1 MKMLSA
7 QACQLL
13 TRLAYCGALTATISA
28 CTGETESPS
37 SAAVSSSSTLARS
50 SALAASSVPSASLAS
65 SAMSV
70 SNTFS
75 SVSSISSSSSVP
87 RSSAASVVDAKLE
100 RGVYTLAS
108 RLSGKLLEVANASNA
123 DGANVIQWPDLG
135 GPNQRWIIREVIE
148 GYYSIVSVQSGK
160 ALEVFEQSTANAA
173 NVVQYDY
180 WQGDSQL
187 WRILDLGDG
196 AVQLVNRLSEKALT
210 VAAASAD
217 DGANIEQNTPTG
229 AANQIWQLNFLGAV
243 DGPVEDK
250 SETNGAEN
258 HWEMTGDTFTH
269 DPTLYLEDGT
279 WYQYFTADWIG
290 SKTSNDGRN
299 WRDTGRILPGEFS
312 WWRNYV
318 PDWEPANVWAPEI
331 DRYGD
336 RVWMW
341 YSVSTFGSRVSAI
354 GLLSATSAAAGD
366 WRDEG
371 LAISSNNS
379 NNFNAID
386 ADLAVDEYGDPWMT
400 FGSWNSG
407 IKLTRLDPL
416 SMKPVGQLYSIASKD
431 GGIEAPDVVYRQ
443 GYYYLFVSLG
453 RCCAGV
459 DSTYHIVYG
468 RSEKI
473 TGPYLD
479 KNGNDMLNGGGSL
492 LDGGNDVWIGPGG
505 QDIINTNLIIRHAYP
520 ASQNQFAAVLISS
533 LNWDSEGWPRY

>member
-1 MKMLSA
+1 
-7 QACQLL
+7 
-13 TRLAYCGALTATISA
+13 
-28 CTGETESPS
+28 
-37 SAAVSSSSTLARS
+37 
-50 SALAASSVPSASLAS
+50 
-65 SAMSV
+65 
-70 SNTFS
+70 
-75 SVSSISSSSSVP
+75 
-87 RSSAASVVDAKLE
+87 
-100 RGVYTLAS
+100 
-108 RLSGKLLEVANASNA
+108 
-123 DGANVIQWPDLG
+123 
-135 GPNQRWIIREVIE
+135 
-148 GYYSIVSVQSGK
+148 VQSGK
-160 ALEVFEQSTANAA
+160 ALEVYNLSTANGA
-173 NVVQYDY
+173 NVAQYDY

-187 WRILDLGDG
+187 WRIIDLGDG
-196 AVQLVNRLSEKALT
+196 SVQLINRLSEKALT
-210 VAAASAD
+210 VADANSG
-217 DGANIEQNTPTG
+217 DGANIEQNARTG
-229 AANQIWQLNFLGAV
+229 EPHQAWSLNFLGSV

-258 HWEMTGDTFTH
+258 HWVMSGDTFTH
-269 DPTLYLEDGT
+269 DPTLYEENGI

-290 SKTSNDGRN
+290 AKQSNDGRN
-299 WRDTGRILPGEFS
+299 WRDTGSILAGEFN

-341 YSVSTFGSRVSAI
+341 YSISTFGSRVSAI
-354 GLLSATSAAAGD
+354 GLLSASTAAAGD

-371 LAISSNNS
+371 VAINSGNANNY
-379 NNFNAID
+379 NAID

-416 SMKPVGQLYSIASKD
+416 SMKPVGQLYSIASKA

-453 RCCAGV
+453 KCCDGV
-459 DSTYHIVYG
+459 NSTYHIVYG
-468 RSEKI
+468 RSEKM

-479 KNGNDMLNGGGSL
+479 KNGIDMLNGGGSL

-520 ASQNQFAAVLISS
+520 SSENPWAAVLISA
-533 LNWDSEGWPRY
+533 LNWDAEGWPRY

>member
-1 MKMLSA
+1 MKMFSA
-7 QACQLL
+7 QAYRLI
-13 TRLAYCGALTATISA
+13 TRLAYCSTLAVTMSGCSGGTDLP
-28 CTGETESPS
+28 ENS
-37 SAAVSSSSTLARS
+37 SMSSIGLSSSSLS
-50 SALAASSVPSASLAS
+50 SSTPASSVPSSLS
-65 SAMSV
+65 SS
-70 SNTFS
+70 
-75 SVSSISSSSSVP
+75 SSSSSV
-87 RSSAASVVDAKLE
+87 ANHLDANID

-108 RLSGKLLEVANASNA
+108 RLSGKLLEVANASNS
-123 DGANVIQWPDLG
+123 DGANVIQWTDLG

-148 GYYSIVSVQSGK
+148 NYYSVINVQSGK
-160 ALEVFEQSTANAA
+160 SLEVFDLSTANGA
-173 NVVQYDY
+173 NVAQYEF

-187 WRILDLGDG
+187 WRMIDLGDG
-196 AVQLVNRLSEKALT
+196 SIQLINRLSEKALT
-210 VAAASAD
+210 VAGGNSG
-217 DGANIEQNTPTG
+217 DGANVEQNVPNG
-229 AANQIWQLNFLGAV
+229 EVGQSWRLNFLGSV

-258 HWEMTGDTFTH
+258 HWVMSGDTFSH
-269 DPTLYLEDGT
+269 DPTLYEENGI

-290 SKTSNDGRN
+290 SKQSNNGRN
-299 WRDTGRILPGEFS
+299 WRDTGQVLPGEFA

-318 PDWEPANVWAPEI
+318 PDWEPANVWAPEV

-354 GLLSATSAAAGD
+354 GLLSASTAAAGD

-371 LAISSNNS
+371 VAISSNNS
-379 NNFNAID
+379 NNYNAID

-407 IKLTRLDPL
+407 IKVTRLDPL
-416 SMKPVGQLYSIASKD
+416 SMKPVGQLYSIASKA
-431 GGIEAPDVVYRQ
+431 GGIEAPDVIYRQ

-453 RCCAGV
+453 KCCDGV
-459 DSTYHIVYG
+459 NSTYHIVYG

-473 TGPYLD
+473 TGPYVD
-479 KNGNDMLNGGGSL
+479 KNGVDMLSGGGSL

-520 ASQNQFAAVLISS
+520 ASQNQFAAVLISA

>member
-1 MKMLSA
+1 MKMFSA
-7 QACQLL
+7 RAVKILAQLACGSA
-13 TRLAYCGALTATISA
+13 LAVTLGACSGGNDDLV
-28 CTGETESPS
+28 S
-37 SAAVSSSSTLARS
+37 SSITSSMSSNISSSSTLS
-50 SALAASSVPSASLAS
+50 SSSLPAI
-65 SAMSV
+65 
-70 SNTFS
+70 S
-75 SVSSISSSSSVP
+75 SVSSSSFAGINSSSSLSSSSV
-87 RSSAASVVDAKLE
+87 ANYMDANLE
-100 RGVYTLAS
+100 RGVYTLVS

-123 DGANVIQWPDLG
+123 NGANVIQWPDLG
-135 GPNQRWIIREVIE
+135 GPNQRWIIREVVD
-148 GYYSIVSVQSGK
+148 GYYSIVNVQSGK
-160 ALEVFEQSTANAA
+160 ALEVYDLSTANGA
-173 NVVQYDY
+173 NVAQYEY

-187 WRILDLGDG
+187 WQILDLGDG
-196 AVQLVNRLSEKALT
+196 SVQLVNRLSEKALT
-210 VAAASAD
+210 VAGASSG
-217 DGANIEQNTPTG
+217 DGANIEQNAPTG
-229 AANQIWQLNFLGAV
+229 DPNQAWRLRFLGTV

-250 SETNGAEN
+250 SVTNGAEN
-258 HWEMTGDTFTH
+258 HWVMSGDTFSH
-269 DPTLYLEDGT
+269 DPTLYEENGV

-290 SKTSNDGRN
+290 SKRSNDGRN

-371 LAISSNNS
+371 VAISSNNS
-379 NNFNAID
+379 NNYNAID

-416 SMKPVGQLYSIASKD
+416 SMKPVGQLYSIASKG

-453 RCCAGV
+453 KCCDGV
-459 DSTYHIVYG
+459 NSTYHIVYG
-468 RSEKI
+468 RSEKM

-520 ASQNQFAAVLISS
+520 ASQNQFAAVLISA
-533 LNWDSEGWPRY
+533 LNWDADGWPRY

>member
-1 MKMLSA
+1 MKMLST
-7 QACQLL
+7 QACRLL
-13 TRLAYCGALTATISA
+13 TRLASCGALTVTISA
-28 CTGETESPS
+28 CTGETENLS
-37 SAAVSSSSTLARS
+37 SAAVSSSRLLASS
-50 SALAASSVPSASLAS
+50 SALAASSVSSASLVS
-65 SAMSV
+65 SA
-70 SNTFS
+70 SN
-75 SVSSISSSSSVP
+75 IPSSSSLPHSSVA
-87 RSSAASVVDAKLE
+87 SAVDANLE

-108 RLSGKLLEVANASNA
+108 RLSGKLLGVANASNA
-123 DGANVIQWPDLG
+123 DRANVIQWPDLG
-135 GPNQRWIIREVIE
+135 GANQRSIIREVIE
-148 GYYSIVSVQSGK
+148 DYYSIVSVQSGK
-160 ALEVFEQSTANAA
+160 ALEVFEQSAASAA

-196 AVQLVNRLSEKALT
+196 SVQLVNRLSEKALA
-210 VAAASAD
+210 VAAASTD
-217 DGANIEQNTPTG
+217 DGANIEQNTVTG
-229 AANQIWQLNFLGAV
+229 AANQAWRLNFLGPV

-250 SETNGAEN
+250 SETNGAED
-258 HWEMTGDTFTH
+258 HWVMTGDTFTH
-269 DPTLYLEDGT
+269 DPTLYEEDGT

-290 SKTSNDGRN
+290 SKTSSDGRN

-318 PDWEPANVWAPEI
+318 PAWEPANVWAPEI

-354 GLLSATSAAAGD
+354 GLLSASTAAAGD

-371 LAISSNNS
+371 VAISSNNS
-379 NNFNAID
+379 NNYNAID

-416 SMKPVGQLYSIASKD
+416 SMKPVGELYAIASKS

-453 RCCAGV
+453 KCCAGV

-468 RSEKI
+468 RSEKM
-473 TGPYLD
+473 TGPYRD

-520 ASQNQFAAVLISS
+520 ASQNQFAAVLIST